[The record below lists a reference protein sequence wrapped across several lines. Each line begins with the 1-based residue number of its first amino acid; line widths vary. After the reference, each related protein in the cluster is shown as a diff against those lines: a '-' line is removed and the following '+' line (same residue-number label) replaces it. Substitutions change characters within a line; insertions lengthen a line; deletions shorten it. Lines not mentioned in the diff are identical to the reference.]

1 MHVAAVGV
9 GGISK
14 LFVSDYWLHWITVCS
29 FLLIGIILIYMGIT
43 EEEEHEEF
51 DEKLK
56 NIEVEMMSKRSIIMS
71 EELAEELNKSD
82 ADPNDPEK
90 GTKKEKKELGLCSK
104 IVKWIC
110 YAESVKI
117 IATIICTE
125 MADRS
130 QISAIALAANYDFW
144 IVAVAGS
151 VGHIFALILAILF
164 GKAVSS
170 FTSEKCINIC
180 GGILFLVFSA
190 YSFFF
195 D

>member
-82 ADPNDPEK
+82 ADPNDPENVPK
-90 GTKKEKKELGLCSK
+90 SISQALQELYSFYSLGLLRDEQ
-104 IVKWIC
+104 VKQSLGLLG
-110 YAESVKI
+110 AFLKANEQ
-117 IATIICTE
+117 
-125 MADRS
+125 MAIEERLLTVETL
-130 QISAIALAANYDFW
+130 LAQETLRQPKTR
-144 IVAVAGS
+144 I
-151 VGHIFALILAILF
+151 
-164 GKAVSS
+164 
-170 FTSEKCINIC
+170 
-180 GGILFLVFSA
+180 
-190 YSFFF
+190 
-195 D
+195 